1 MPLKSKEVDMTFPFR
16 KDFGFKTFWSVTQD
30 TLKQMRAGEIQL
42 VAASL
47 SFSTVIALVPFI
59 AVVLATFQSIGGLE
73 ALYPKVEALLL
84 KNMREAAGSDATKFI
99 RIFLRNISAGKL
111 GTTGAILLFIT
122 SLRLLHDMEVGINRV
137 WNRPNTRPFYK
148 RLIYQWGLILAI
160 PVFLAIYVGFTSLE
174 EFQFVHRVL
183 PAGASNS
190 LVLVGSLFL
199 IYKFVPDVSVHSRAA
214 FLSSLVT
221 SLALFCVH
229 KTYSALAVGFFSYN
243 KIYGSFAALPLLL
256 FWILT
261 IWYVILAGVALCAS
275 LQRRHIA

>member
-1 MPLKSKEVDMTFPFR
+1 MLLKLKEMGTTLQFK
-16 KDFGFKTFWSVTQD
+16 KDFGFKSIHGVLKD
-30 TLKQMRAGEIQL
+30 TLQQMRDGELQL

-47 SFSTVIALVPFI
+47 SFSTAIALVPFI

-73 ALYPKVEALLL
+73 AFYPKVESLLL
-84 KNMREAAGSDATKFI
+84 RNMREAAGSDVTKFI

-111 GTTGAILLFIT
+111 GTTGAVFLFIT

-148 RLIYQWGLILAI
+148 RLIYQWTLILAI

-174 EFQFVHRVL
+174 RFQFVHRIV
-183 PAGASNS
+183 PATFSNT

-199 IYKFVPDVSVHSRAA
+199 IYKLVPDVTVRAKAA
-214 FLSSLVT
+214 FISALLASLTLFGVHKAYS
-221 SLALFCVH
+221 SLAL
-229 KTYSALAVGFFSYN
+229 SFFSYN
-243 KIYGSFAALPLLL
+243 KIYGSFAALPVLL

-261 IWYVILAGVALCAS
+261 IWYVILGGVALCAS
-275 LQRRHIA
+275 IQKRHIA

>member
-1 MPLKSKEVDMTFPFR
+1 MTLQFK
-16 KDFGFKTFWSVTQD
+16 KDFGFKTFWSVVKD
-30 TLKQMRAGEIQL
+30 TIKQMRDGEIQL

-47 SFSTVIALVPFI
+47 SFSTAIALVPFI

-84 KNMREAAGSDATKFI
+84 KNMREAAGSDVTKFI
-99 RIFLRNISAGKL
+99 RIFLKNINAGKL
-111 GTTGAILLFIT
+111 GSTGAVFLFIT
-122 SLRLLHDMEVGINRV
+122 SIRLLHDMEVGIHRV
-137 WNRPNTRPFYK
+137 WNQPNTRPFYK

-174 EFQFVHRVL
+174 QFQFVTRL
-183 PAGASNS
+183 IPAGISNS

-199 IYKFVPDVSVHSRAA
+199 IYKLVPDLAVRTRAA
-214 FLSSLVT
+214 FLS
-221 SLALFCVH
+221 ALIASITLFGVH
-229 KTYSALAVGFFSYN
+229 KTYSALALEFFNYN

-261 IWYVILAGVALCAS
+261 LWYVILGGVALCAS
-275 LQRRHIA
+275 LQKRHIA